1 MKLPYCFEDMTL
13 SQFMQLHELE
23 QNKDIDVI
31 DKQVAKLSILS
42 GKSIDY
48 IETLDIK
55 DIKKYLAKISYT
67 ANAPKNLRIPKRFRA
82 GHLILKPTMSLQDMK
97 VNQLVD
103 FYSLLKQANNDYIA
117 SANVLLATMFKPLSI
132 FKKSVY
138 SPENHA
144 KISKLLLDAKV
155 GDCLGL
161 LFFYLEFWIKCEPI
175 IVRCLTNSQQ
185 TIQEFLKEIQTDK
198 EFLDFLN
205 NGDGNTMLT
214 NAQRMKE

>member
-13 SQFMQLHELE
+13 SQFMKLHELE
-23 QNKDIDVI
+23 QNKDIDI
-31 DKQVAKLSILS
+31 LDKRIAKLSILS

-48 IETLDIK
+48 IESLDYK
-55 DIKKYLAKISYT
+55 YVKTYLAKINYT
-67 ANAPKNLRIPKRFRA
+67 SNPPKDLRIPKRFRVGA
-82 GHLILKPTMSLQDMK
+82 VMLSPTMSLQEMK

-103 FYSLLKQANNDYIA
+103 FYSLLKAANNDYIA

-161 LFFYLEFWIKCEPI
+161 LFFYLDFWKRCEPI
-175 IVRCLTNSQQ
+175 IVRSLTNNQQ
-185 TIQEFLKEIQTDK
+185 TIAEFLKEIQTDK
-198 EFLDFLN
+198 EFQDFLN
-205 NGDGNTMLT
+205 NGGGNTM
-214 NAQRMKE
+214 

>member
-13 SQFMQLHELE
+13 SQFMKLHELE
-23 QNKDIDVI
+23 QNKDMDIL
-31 DKQVAKLSILS
+31 DKQIAKLSILS
-42 GKSIDY
+42 GKSIEY
-48 IETLDIK
+48 IELLDYKIVK
-55 DIKKYLAKISYT
+55 ESLAKINYT
-67 ANAPKNLRIPKRFRA
+67 SKAPKNLRIPKRFRV
-82 GHLILKPTMSLQDMK
+82 GTTMLSPTMSLQEMK

-103 FYSLLKQANNDYIA
+103 FYSLLKAANNDYIG

-161 LFFYLEFWIKCEPI
+161 LFFYLDFWKRCEPI
-175 IVRCLTNSQQ
+175 IVRCLTNNQQ
-185 TIQEFLKEIQTDK
+185 TIAEFLKEIQTDK
-198 EFLDFLN
+198 EFQDFLS
-205 NGDGNTMLT
+205 NGGGNIT
-214 NAQRMKE
+214 

>member
-13 SQFMQLHELE
+13 SQFMKLHELE
-23 QNKDIDVI
+23 QNKDIDPI
-31 DKQVAKLSILS
+31 DKQVSKLSILS

-48 IETLDIK
+48 IESLDYK
-55 DIKKYLAKISYT
+55 EVKKALAKISYT
-67 ANAPKNLRIPKRFRA
+67 SKVPKELRIPKRFRA
-82 GHLILKPTMSLQDMK
+82 GHLMLKPTMSLQEMK

-103 FYSLLKQANNDYIA
+103 FYSLLKEANNDYIA

-144 KISKLLLDAKV
+144 KISKLLLNAKV

-161 LFFYLEFWIKCEPI
+161 LFFYLYFWKKCEPI
-175 IVRCLTNSQQ
+175 IVRCLKNNQQ
-185 TIQEFLKEIQTDK
+185 TIAEFLNEIQTDK

-205 NGDGNTMLT
+205 NGDGNTTLT
-214 NAQRMKE
+214 NVQKTKE

>member
-13 SQFMQLHELE
+13 SQFMKLHELE
-23 QNKDIDVI
+23 RDNTIDSI

-42 GKSIDY
+42 SQSIEY
-48 IETLDIK
+48 IEALDIK
-55 DIKKYLAKISYT
+55 EIKKYLAKVSYT
-67 ANAPKNLRIPKRFRA
+67 SNPPKNLRIPKRFRA
-82 GHLILKPTMSLQDMK
+82 NTLILKPTMSLQEMK

-103 FYSLLKQANNDYIA
+103 FYSLLKAANGNYIA

-161 LFFYLEFWIKCEPI
+161 LFFYLDFWKKCEPVI
-175 IVRCLTNSQQ
+175 IHYLTQSQEVI
-185 TIQEFLKEIQTDK
+185 TETVTEIQNDK
-198 EFLDFLN
+198 AFLDFLS
-205 NGDGNTMLT
+205 NGGGNTTLT
-214 NAQRMKE
+214 NVVKTKG

>member
-13 SQFMQLHELE
+13 NQFMKLRELE
-23 QNKDIDVI
+23 QNKDIDI
-31 DKQVAKLSILS
+31 LDKRIAKLSILS

-48 IETLDIK
+48 IESLSSK
-55 DIKKYLAKISYT
+55 EFKVYSSKINYT
-67 ANAPKNLRIPKRFRA
+67 SNPPKNLRIPKRFRV
-82 GHLILKPTMSLQDMK
+82 GTTMLRPTMSLQEMK

-103 FYSLLKQANNDYIA
+103 FYSLLKAANRDYIS

-132 FKKSVY
+132 FNKSVY

-161 LFFYLEFWIKCEPI
+161 LFFYLDFWKRCEPI
-175 IVRCLTNSQQ
+175 IVRCLTNNQQ
-185 TIQEFLKEIQTDK
+185 TIAEFLKEIQTDK
-198 EFLDFLN
+198 EFQDFLT
-205 NGDGNTMLT
+205 NGDGNTM
-214 NAQRMKE
+214 